1 MSQRTSRKGGVTRN
15 TPQPDESTAS
25 TTNSEKSISKRTVTL
40 SPTRFSRIQEKH
52 ELQNLNNRLAAYID
66 RVKYLETENTKLTQ
80 ELHSSQEVVTREVSN
95 VKVLFE
101 SELEDLR
108 NALDREAK
116 EKSRLELENRRKI
129 LEVGEL
135 KTKLDKCTKELKEST
150 PYIARFNELNS
161 KFGQA
166 LIDNKNLKDTNKKL
180 TKELAIEKKNI
191 KDVQKTLEE
200 EILQRVTAENKLQS
214 LRENFKFK
222 EEVHKQQLNDTRTS
236 RRTEVISEV
245 DGRLIKEYEDKLQSE
260 LQLLRQQAEED
271 VKRNKKEISDLF
283 DSKFQNLDNELQR
296 KKKAIESAQEDIN
309 AANARVNE
317 LTQEI
322 NNLLNINNDLLRKIT
337 NLEQLKESQRIKYLA
352 EIQGLDQQLTA
363 MQDDMSQKVQ
373 EYQDLMDIKVAL
385 DIEISAYR
393 KLLESEERR
402 LSITP
407 NTSVVGSPI
416 RGKKRKLFQRDETEY
431 EFSNII
437 TASSSSDIEISEVCP
452 DGQFV
457 KLYNKGSKEVALS
470 GYELVRTTAGAGE
483 NDSTV
488 FKFHR
493 SVKLGAG
500 NWLTVWSSTASN
512 QIHEPSAGSIV
523 MNTQAWVV
531 GDLMATILLNADG
544 KELATHEL
552 KKGQVSHS
560 KGKEGYGEYE
570 SELFHQ
576 PGDPQTGDKCII
588 M

>member
-1 MSQRTSRKGGVTRN
+1 MSQRSSRKGGASRN

-25 TTNSEKSISKRTVTL
+25 TTNSEKSRRTATL

-66 RVKYLETENTKLTQ
+66 RVKYLETENSKLTH
-80 ELHSSQEVVTREVSN
+80 ELHSSQEVTTREVSN

-101 SELEDLR
+101 SELDDLR

-116 EKSRLELENRRKI
+116 QKSRLELENRRKI
-129 LEVGEL
+129 LEVEEL
-135 KTKLDKCTKELKEST
+135 KTKFDKATKELKEAT

-161 KFGQA
+161 KFGQT
-166 LIDNKNLKDTNKKL
+166 LIDNKNLKDANKKL
-180 TKELAIEKKNI
+180 TKELAIEKKNV

-214 LRENFKFK
+214 LKENFKFK

-245 DGRLIKEYEDKLQSE
+245 DGRLVKEYEDKLQSE
-260 LQLLRQQAEED
+260 LQKLRQQAEED
-271 VKRNKKEISDLF
+271 VKRNKKEISELF
-283 DSKFQNLDNELQR
+283 DSKFQNLENELQR
-296 KKKAIESAQEDIN
+296 KKKAMELAQEDLN
-309 AANARVNE
+309 ATNARVTE
-317 LTQEI
+317 LTQQI
-322 NNLLNINNDLLRKIT
+322 NDLLSCNNDYLRKIT
-337 NLEQLKESQRIKYLA
+337 DLERQKESQRTKYLA

-385 DIEISAYR
+385 DMEISAYR

-407 NTSVVGSPI
+407 NTSVVGSP

-431 EFSNII
+431 EFSNVI
-437 TASSSSDIEISEVCP
+437 TASSTGDIEISEVCP

-457 KLYNKGSKEVALS
+457 KLYNKGSKEISLS
-470 GYELVRTTAGAGE
+470 GHELVRTTAGQ
-483 NDSTV
+483 NLSTV

-493 SVKLGAG
+493 TVKLGAG
-500 NWLTVWSSTASN
+500 NWLTIWSSTASN

-523 MNTQAWVV
+523 MNTQAWVS
-531 GDLMATILLNADG
+531 GDLMATILLNSEG
-544 KELATHEL
+544 QEVATHEL
-552 KKGQVSHS
+552 KKGHVSNLRGS
-560 KGKEGYGEYE
+560 EGYGDYE

>member
-1 MSQRTSRKGGVTRN
+1 MSQRSSRKGGASRN

-25 TTNSEKSISKRTVTL
+25 TTNSEKSRRTATL

-66 RVKYLETENTKLTQ
+66 RVKYLETENSKLTH
-80 ELHSSQEVVTREVSN
+80 ELHSSQEVTTREVSN

-101 SELEDLR
+101 SELDDLR

-116 EKSRLELENRRKI
+116 QKSRLELENRRKI
-129 LEVGEL
+129 LEVEEL
-135 KTKLDKCTKELKEST
+135 KTKFDKANKELKEAT

-161 KFGQA
+161 KFGQT
-166 LIDNKNLKDTNKKL
+166 LIDNKNLKDANKKL
-180 TKELAIEKKNI
+180 TKELAIEKKNV

-214 LRENFKFK
+214 LKENFKFK

-245 DGRLIKEYEDKLQSE
+245 DGRLVKEYEDKLQSE
-260 LQLLRQQAEED
+260 LQKLRQQAEED
-271 VKRNKKEISDLF
+271 VKRNKKEISELF
-283 DSKFQNLDNELQR
+283 DSKFQNLENELQR
-296 KKKAIESAQEDIN
+296 KKKAMELAQEDLN
-309 AANARVNE
+309 ATNARVTE
-317 LTQEI
+317 LTQQI
-322 NNLLNINNDLLRKIT
+322 NDLLSCNNDYLRKIT
-337 NLEQLKESQRIKYLA
+337 DLERQKESQRTKYLA

-385 DIEISAYR
+385 DMEISAYR

-407 NTSVVGSPI
+407 NTSVVGSP

-431 EFSNII
+431 EFSNVI
-437 TASSSSDIEISEVCP
+437 TASSTGDIEISEVCP

-457 KLYNKGSKEVALS
+457 KLYNKGSKEISLS
-470 GYELVRTTAGAGE
+470 GHELVRTTAGQ
-483 NDSTV
+483 NLSTV

-493 SVKLGAG
+493 TVKLGAG
-500 NWLTVWSSTASN
+500 NWLTIWSSTASN

-523 MNTQAWVV
+523 MNTQAWVS
-531 GDLMATILLNADG
+531 GDLMATILLNSEG
-544 KELATHEL
+544 QEVATHEL
-552 KKGQVSHS
+552 KKGHVSNLRGS
-560 KGKEGYGEYE
+560 EGYGDYE

>member
-1 MSQRTSRKGGVTRN
+1 MSQRTGRKGGAARN

-25 TTNSEKSISKRTVTL
+25 TTNSEKSRRTATL

-66 RVKYLETENTKLTQ
+66 RVKYLETENSKLTQ
-80 ELHSSQEVVTREVSN
+80 EIRSCEEVTTREVSN

-116 EKSRLELENRRKI
+116 EKSRLELENRRKN

-135 KTKLDKCTKELKEST
+135 KAKLDKSTKELKEAS
-150 PYIARFNELNS
+150 PFIPRFNELNT
-161 KFGQA
+161 KYGQI
-166 LIDNKNLKDTNKKL
+166 LIENKNLKDVNKKM
-180 TKELAIEKKNI
+180 TKELATEKKNV

-214 LRENFKFK
+214 LKENFKFK

-236 RRTEVISEV
+236 RRTEIISEV
-245 DGRLIKEYEDKLQSE
+245 DGRLMKEYEDKLQSE
-260 LQLLRQQAEED
+260 LQMIRQQAEED

-283 DSKFQNLDNELQR
+283 DSKFQNLENELQR
-296 KKKAIESAQEDIN
+296 KKKAVEVAQDDIN
-309 AANARVNE
+309 AANARINE
-317 LTQEI
+317 LTQQI
-322 NNLLNINNDLLRKIT
+322 NDLLASNNDYLKKIT
-337 NLEQLKESQRIKYLA
+337 DLERLKENQRVKYLN
-352 EIQGLDQQLTA
+352 EIQGLDQQLTS

-385 DIEISAYR
+385 DMEISAYR

-407 NTSVVGSPI
+407 NTSVVGSP

-431 EFSNII
+431 EFSNVI
-437 TASSSSDIEISEVCP
+437 TASATGDIEISEVCP

-457 KLYNKGSKEVALS
+457 KLYNKGPKEVALS
-470 GYELVRTTAGAGE
+470 GYELIRTTAGE
-483 NDSTV
+483 NVSTV

-493 SVKLGAG
+493 SVKLGPG
-500 NWLTVWSSTASN
+500 NWLTIWSSTASN

-531 GDLMATILLNADG
+531 GDLMATILLNSEG
-544 KELATHEL
+544 QEIATHEL
-552 KKGQVSHS
+552 KKGQISHS
-560 KGKEGYGEYE
+560 RGNEGYGDYE

-576 PGDPQTGDKCII
+576 PGDSQTGDKCVI

>member
-1 MSQRTSRKGGVTRN
+1 MSQRASRKGGAARN
-15 TPQPDESTAS
+15 TPQPDESTTS
-25 TTNSEKSISKRTVTL
+25 TTNSEKSRRTATL

-66 RVKYLETENTKLTQ
+66 RVKYLEAENSKLTQ
-80 ELHSSQEVVTREVSN
+80 ELHSSEQVTTREVSN

-116 EKSRLELENRRKI
+116 QKSRLELENRRKT
-129 LEVGEL
+129 LEIEEL
-135 KTKLDKCTKELKEST
+135 KTKLDKALKELKETT
-150 PYIARFNELNS
+150 PYVARFNELNS
-161 KFGQA
+161 KYGQT

-180 TKELAIEKKNI
+180 TKELTIEKKNV

-214 LRENFKFK
+214 LKENFKFK

-236 RRTEVISEV
+236 RRTEIITEV

-260 LQLLRQQAEED
+260 LQTLRQQAEED

-283 DSKFQNLDNELQR
+283 DSKFQNLENELQR
-296 KKKAIESAQEDIN
+296 KKKAMEAAQEDIN
-309 AANARVNE
+309 MANSRVAE
-317 LTQEI
+317 LTQQI
-322 NNLLNINNDLLRKIT
+322 NDLLSSNNDYLRKIT
-337 NLEQLKESQRIKYLA
+337 ELERSKELQRTKYMA

-385 DIEISAYR
+385 DMEISAYR

-407 NTSVVGSPI
+407 NTSVVGSP

-431 EFSNII
+431 EFSNVI
-437 TASSSSDIEISEVCP
+437 TASSTGDIEICEVCP

-457 KLYNKGSKEVALS
+457 KLYNKGSKEFALS
-470 GYELVRTTAGAGE
+470 GYELVRTTAE
-483 NDSTV
+483 QNVSTV

-500 NWLTVWSSTASN
+500 NWLTIWSSTASN

-531 GDLMATILLNADG
+531 GELMATILLNPEG
-544 KELATHEL
+544 QEVATHEL

-560 KGKEGYGEYE
+560 RGNEGYGDYE
-570 SELFHQ
+570 TELFHQ
-576 PGDPQTGDKCII
+576 PGDPQTNDKCVI

>member
-1 MSQRTSRKGGVTRN
+1 MSQRPLRKGGAARN
-15 TPQPDESTAS
+15 TPQPDESTTS
-25 TTNSEKSISKRTVTL
+25 TTNSEKSRRTATL

-66 RVKYLETENTKLTQ
+66 RVKYLEAENSKLTQ
-80 ELHSSQEVVTREVSN
+80 ELHSSEEVTTREVSN

-116 EKSRLELENRRKI
+116 QKSRLELENRRKT
-129 LEVGEL
+129 LEIEEL
-135 KTKLDKCTKELKEST
+135 KTKLDKALKELKEAT
-150 PYIARFNELNS
+150 PYVARFNELNS
-161 KFGQA
+161 KYGQT
-166 LIDNKNLKDTNKKL
+166 LIDNKNLKDANKKL
-180 TKELAIEKKNI
+180 TKELTIEKKNV

-214 LRENFKFK
+214 LKENFKFK

-236 RRTEVISEV
+236 RRTEVITEV
-245 DGRLIKEYEDKLQSE
+245 DGRLTKEYEDKLQSE
-260 LQLLRQQAEED
+260 LQTLRQQAEED

-283 DSKFQNLDNELQR
+283 DSKFQNLENELQR
-296 KKKAIESAQEDIN
+296 KKKAMEAAQEDIN
-309 AANARVNE
+309 VANSRVAE
-317 LTQEI
+317 LTQQI
-322 NNLLNINNDLLRKIT
+322 NDLLSSNNDYLRKIT
-337 NLEQLKESQRIKYLA
+337 ELERLKELQRTKYIA
-352 EIQGLDQQLTA
+352 DIQGLDQQLTA

-385 DIEISAYR
+385 DMEISAYR

-407 NTSVVGSPI
+407 NSSVVGSP

-431 EFSNII
+431 EFSNVI
-437 TASSSSDIEISEVCP
+437 TASSTGDIEICEVCP

-457 KLYNKGSKEVALS
+457 KLYNKGSKEFALS
-470 GYELVRTTAGAGE
+470 GYELVRTTAE
-483 NDSTV
+483 QNVSTV

-512 QIHEPSAGSIV
+512 QIHEPNAGSIV

-531 GDLMATILLNADG
+531 GELMATILLNPEG
-544 KELATHEL
+544 QEVATHEL

-560 KGKEGYGEYE
+560 RANEGYGDYE
-570 SELFHQ
+570 TELFHQ
-576 PGDPQTGDKCII
+576 PGDPQNNDKCVI